1 MKTCEEVRGMTVEK
15 LWSKKLVALILA
27 TTLVCLM
34 VNMYNLGMTYYA
46 DLLKGDIAYAG
57 ISCGVF
63 SLFALLSRPFAGNL
77 SNRFDRRKVILVSTA
92 LIAAVTLLHGSVQS
106 ILALAFVRA
115 VHGSL
120 FSVFSTCSGAEVNA
134 VLPRSRLSEGLG
146 VYSISTAIVPAI
158 GPSIFLAI
166 VREGDIGSFEPLF
179 FLATL
184 LCLTGLLVVF
194 LLWPKE
200 GRQTCPLSGSIGE
213 EGSCFL
219 DEGME
224 DCPDGESPSPPLPNM
239 VLGLEVPTLLPA
251 AFLCLFAFAFS
262 SVNFFLPEYAFA
274 KGFGSMGLFYF
285 IFAFVSVIIRPFVGK
300 ITDKRGPSAFL
311 LAGMCCLC
319 ICYALIP
326 LCPSEAEL
334 LILAVP
340 FGLGMGSVAPLL
352 NYCIVECCSVERPG
366 CASAAFYAAYDTG
379 YTLGSPAVG
388 LMIAFMGFT
397 NMYLVCSAITFVGA
411 VLFWLMYAKPK
422 GKLRAH

>member
-1 MKTCEEVRGMTVEK
+1 MKACGEVCEVTVEK

-63 SLFALLSRPFAGNL
+63 SFSALLSRPFAGNL

-92 LIAAVTLLHGSVQS
+92 LIAAVTLLHGLVQS

-134 VLPRSRLSEGLG
+134 ILPRSRLSEGLG

-158 GPSIFLAI
+158 GPSIFLTI
-166 VREGDIGSFEPLF
+166 VREGDIGSFDPLF
-179 FLATL
+179 LLATL

-194 LLWPKE
+194 LFWPKE
-200 GRQTCPLSGSIGE
+200 EQACSLSDSVGE
-213 EGSCFL
+213 ARFCFA
-219 DEGME
+219 DEETEMPYPSE
-224 DCPDGESPSPPLPNM
+224 PPSPSLPKM
-239 VLGLEVPTLLPA
+239 VLGFEVPTLLPA

-274 KGFGSMGLFYF
+274 KGFGNMGLFYF
-285 IFAFVSVIIRPFVGK
+285 IFALVSVIIRPFVGK
-300 ITDKRGPSAFL
+300 ITDKRGPGAFL

-319 ICYALIP
+319 VCYALIP

-352 NYCIVECCSVERPG
+352 NYCIVERCSAERPG

-388 LMIAFMGFT
+388 LMIAFAGFT
-397 NMYLVCSAITFVGA
+397 NMYLVCSAIAFAGA
-411 VLFWLMYAKPK
+411 ALFWLLYAKPK